1 MILFNRSHS
10 GGYSSKKATPPLLP
24 ILVLLTFSLN
34 AFLCQSNQNLFQ
46 NTNDDEDQYDMMTEN
61 DNESSG
67 NGLDDNNNK
76 SYEEELVKTPSKAKN
91 DESVKRPPLQPASG
105 VKNPELEKKSQ
116 EAQPKPPLASQ
127 QQAVSKTE
135 ITQKDY
141 DGPEYDQDQNN
152 EYDDYDG
159 TDAATNNKDSN
170 KLDDGDNEQNS
181 ENTIV
186 NNDPQMTPST
196 TAPNPPVDNSK
207 YTHQSTGS
215 KLLLIITKPGILAG
229 IIGGAIIG
237 VLTAILLIMFIV
249 YRMRK
254 KDEGS
259 YALEETK
266 KPLNSYDYRNCPTRE
281 FYA

>member
-10 GGYSSKKATPPLLP
+10 GGSAKKATPPLLT

-34 AFLCQSNQNLFQ
+34 ACLCQSNQNLFQ

-76 SYEEELVKTPSKAKN
+76 SYEEELVKSPSKAKN
-91 DESVKRPPLQPASG
+91 DESVKRPPPASG

-159 TDAATNNKDSN
+159 TDASTNNKDSN
-170 KLDDGDNEQNS
+170 KLDEGDNNEQNS

-186 NNDPQMTPST
+186 NNDPQMTPSS
-196 TAPNPPVDNSK
+196 TAPPNPPVDNSK